1 MSGNPHSAPP
11 DQAQR
16 ELIDRELT
24 RCLLV
29 EAAAGTGKTTKM
41 VDRLLALLAAGSC
54 RVESIAAV
62 TFTRKA
68 ASELR
73 GRFVAALERRAAA
86 SAEPQERA
94 RLAAAL
100 GSLDRCFIGTIHS
113 FCARLLRERPVE
125 AGVRVGF
132 EEADDETDE
141 RVMAEAWQEFLAGI
155 YAADSPW
162 LDRLEALGLEPS
174 VLESAYRNLCRF
186 GDLGDDAWPAPEV
199 PLTGSAAVI
208 AELRRWCAHFDSL
221 DLPEDTGNDELIPTG
236 RLVTRLVRARDLDEP
251 AGLAEVL
258 EAFKKVKT
266 VQKIW
271 PGKKAQAGEELE
283 RWETFRSEHAA
294 PWLERWRAHRYQAAL
309 GFALEG
315 RKAYRGLLESRG
327 LLSYQDL
334 LCRAAALL
342 RDNPA
347 VRRYFRARFS
357 HVLVDEFQDTDP
369 LQAEVLLLL
378 TATDPQ
384 ETDWRRCVPAPGS
397 LFVVGDP
404 KQSIYRF
411 RRADIVTYNQVRGR
425 IEAAGGLRVALSANF
440 RSDPEIIGW
449 VNGAFEEAFA
459 ARAGDC
465 SPEWMPLLPGRQP
478 ESPGELSGIRALR
491 LPKEVSQITRVESLQ
506 VARFIRQ
513 AVDSGAGLPRT
524 AAQLERGVP
533 PAAKPGDFL
542 IITRNR
548 KHLRD
553 FAAALESVGLP
564 CAATGGGALDRVEEL
579 KMLHLALSALV
590 RPDDPVRLAALLRSA
605 AFGLSDRELYAFV
618 RAGGRFDYRRTPP
631 AGLEPALRDSL
642 AGIFDTLKEC
652 ALWLRQL
659 PVVAAFHRIAAR
671 LGLFASAVAAGG
683 GDMQA
688 GSLARALELVRAVG
702 REGLAAAVERLGELA
717 YGKRQEESLSAA
729 GAGGP
734 AVRLMNL
741 HQAKGLEAPVVFLAD
756 PSGADSGGRE
766 PEVHVDRGGGNP
778 RGYLLI
784 SESYGPYASRP
795 VACHP
800 DWETFAAREKQF
812 LEAEHL
818 RLLYVAATRAGSM
831 LVVTQRASYNNRN
844 PWNYFAPVLEG
855 AAELPAPGPQAGE
868 AGPAAAF
875 TLPDPIQ
882 AETEIQAAWS
892 IAAQPSYDILAA
904 RKKAG
909 VTGEDSYVASG
920 SGAEFGSVVHQLLQA
935 AMAHPGADLHNLAR
949 AVLREQELEQSR
961 LESAIETVRAVVGSP
976 LWARARAASL
986 CLTEAPFT
994 VLAPDSPPG
1003 RPQIVRGQIDL
1014 LFRESAGWVIV
1025 DYKTERPGAAGF
1037 GPLVER
1043 HAPQVRL
1050 YADYWRRMT
1059 GEPVA
1064 ECGLFFTGEG
1074 TYIKI

>member
-16 ELIDRELT
+16 ELIDRELE

-41 VDRLLALLAAGSC
+41 VDRLLALLAAGVC

-86 SAEPQERA
+86 SEELQERA
-94 RLAAAL
+94 RLTAAL
-100 GSLDRCFIGTIHS
+100 ESLDRCFIGTIHS

-141 RVMAEAWQEFLAGI
+141 RVMAEAWQEFLAAL

-162 LDRLEALGLEPS
+162 LDRLEALGLEPA

-186 GDLGDDAWPAPEV
+186 GELEDDAWPAPEV

-208 AELRRWCAHFDSL
+208 AELRAYCAHFATL
-221 DLPEDTGNDELIPTG
+221 ELPEDPGNDELIPAS

-258 EAFKKVKT
+258 EAFKKVKII
-266 VQKIW
+266 QKVW
-271 PGKKAQAGEELE
+271 PGKKAQAEEELE
-283 RWETFRSEHAA
+283 RWDKFRNDSAA
-294 PWLERWRAHRYQAAL
+294 SWLERWRAHRYPAAL

-315 RKAYRGLLESRG
+315 RKVYRHLLESRG

-342 RDNPA
+342 RDNPP

-411 RRADIVTYNQVRGR
+411 RRADIVTYNQVRSR

-449 VNGAFEEAFA
+449 VNGAFGEAFA

-465 SPEWMPLLPGRQP
+465 SPEWMPLQPGRQP
-478 ESPGELSGIRALR
+478 DSPGELSGIRALR

-513 AVDSGAGLPRT
+513 AVDSGAGLPRA

-533 PAAKPGDFL
+533 PAATPGDFL

-579 KMLHLALSALV
+579 KLLHLTLSALV

-605 AFGLSDRELYAFV
+605 VFGLSDRELYAFV

-631 AGLEPALRDSL
+631 SGLDSALRDRL

-671 LGLFASAVAAGG
+671 LGLFASASAASG

-717 YGKRQEESLSAA
+717 SGKRQEESLSAV

-741 HQAKGLEAPVVFLAD
+741 HQAKGLEAPVVFLTD
-756 PSGADSGGRE
+756 PYGGE
-766 PEVHVDRGGGNP
+766 KTNFDVHVDRSGDSP

-784 SESYGPYASRP
+784 NEKLGQFHFRP
-795 VACHP
+795 VACHA
-800 DWETFAAREKQF
+800 DWEQCAEREKQF
-812 LEAEHL
+812 LEAENL
-818 RLLYVAATRAGSM
+818 RLLYVAATRAGS
-831 LVVTQRASYNNRN
+831 LLAITLRPDRVGSN
-844 PWNYFAPVLEG
+844 PWNYFATFLEG

-868 AGPAAAF
+868 VEPSGQF
-875 TLPDPIQ
+875 TLPDPAQ

-892 IAAQPSYDILAA
+892 IAAQPSYAILTA

-949 AVLREQELEQSR
+949 SVLREQELEQSR
-961 LESAIETVRAVVGSP
+961 LESAIETVRAVAGSP
-976 LWARARAASL
+976 LWARARAASA

-1003 RPQIVRGQIDL
+1003 RPEIVRGQIDL

-1025 DYKTERPGAAGF
+1025 DYKTERPGKDGY
-1037 GPLVER
+1037 GPLVEK
-1043 HAPQVRL
+1043 HSPQVRL

-1064 ECGLFFTGEG
+1064 ECGLFFTGER
-1074 TYIKI
+1074 TYIRI